1 MSDTFFGSVS
11 AALQIGSEVLIRKKR
26 GFANLGNPGGGTGTA
41 NDISFS
47 AQIVENERHH
57 DSVVIT
63 SHPVQ
68 MGAEVSDHAY
78 KLPAEVTLRYGW
90 SNSPAQSLAS
100 STLGIG
106 GSLVGGRTGTAIG
119 LGQAAASGFGIGDS
133 SQVNE
138 VYSFLLGLHSAKI
151 LFDLY
156 TGKRLYTNMLIQDLD
171 TETDYTSE
179 NSILVTIH
187 CKQIII
193 ARTQIIQYGSDIA
206 KGDKQVIRK

>member
-1 MSDTFFGSVS
+1 M
-11 AALQIGSEVLIRKKR
+11 GSEVLITKKR
-26 GFANLGNPGGGTGTA
+26 GFANLGNPGGGSGTT

-47 AQIVENERHH
+47 AQIVENEKHH

-90 SNSPAQSLAS
+90 SNSPKQSLTAQATGVGAS
-100 STLGIG
+100 LLGG
-106 GSLVGGRTGTAIG
+106 GVGTVAG
-119 LGQAAASGFGIGDS
+119 LGQAAVSGFGIGAS
-133 SQVNE
+133 PQVNE
-138 VYSFLLGLHSAKI
+138 VYAFLLGLHASKT

-156 TGKRLYTNMLIQDLD
+156 TGKRQYTNMMIQDLD

-179 NSILVTIH
+179 NAMVVTIH

-193 ARTQIIQYGSDIA
+193 ARTQIISFGTDAQ
-206 KGDKQVIRK
+206 KGVKQPVIR